1 MFREP
6 FLAGLRASGTKA
18 KLDFLC
24 EPTHDFPRGAHFMSK
39 PLSRNER
46 DDGLLKL
53 EIPMERAGY
62 RWRYYVGGI
71 FGFFGIVS
79 LVGTDRE
86 GWGLLG
92 ALVFWLP
99 ISISFLLSA
108 VAIQRDWEYG
118 LFFRILPA
126 GVILCFVA
134 GVTLLGC

>member
-1 MFREP
+1 
-6 FLAGLRASGTKA
+6 
-18 KLDFLC
+18 
-24 EPTHDFPRGAHFMSK
+24 MSK

-53 EIPMERAGY
+53 ELPMERAGY

-79 LVGTDRE
+79 LAAGMGGRE
-86 GWGLLG
+86 GWGILG
-92 ALVFWLP
+92 ALAFWLP

-118 LFFRILPA
+118 LFFRVLPA
-126 GVILCFVA
+126 GAIACFLVA
-134 GVTLLGC
+134 VSLVGC